1 MPRSPER
8 YDLLRTRL
16 ERFTQALHEM
26 EVGGV
31 KAVHQARVASRRLR
45 ELLPVL
51 QLDPDVLHKLS
62 RRLRKVTG
70 RLGTVRELDVLA
82 GVLDEL
88 GKAGRHPQQALAQ
101 VAATIDEERR
111 RKRERLL
118 AKGQLRELRRV
129 GDKLEKVARTLEKQD
144 LAPKGTEQRPKGT
157 EQRSWKWAI
166 DARVARRAATLAT
179 AISGAGTVYLPERL
193 HGVRIAVKKLRYA
206 LELSTEVAQLKSSPD
221 LRQLRRAQ
229 DILGRLHDLAVLMNR
244 TREAQGR
251 VTPPDVNVWRQLDDL
266 VASLEDNCRRLHGR
280 YMKDREALLVLCTRL
295 SGRTADTRGE
305 KVEVR
310 SQKLKVRSS

>member
-26 EVGGV
+26 EEGGV

-51 QLDPDVLHKLS
+51 QLDPDVLRKLS

-88 GKAGRHPQQALAQ
+88 GKADRHPQQALAQ

-118 AKGQLRELRRV
+118 AKGELRELRRV

-144 LAPKGTEQRPKGT
+144 AVPRGT

-193 HGVRIAVKKLRYA
+193 HAVRIAVKKLRYA
-206 LELSTEVAQLKSSPD
+206 LELSTEVAQVKSSPD

-244 TREAQGR
+244 TRAAQGR

-280 YMKDREALLVLCTRL
+280 YMKDREALLALCTPL
-295 SGRTADTRGE
+295 SGRTADARGE